1 MNKLYLVETGFIGI
15 YNIDIYLTDD
25 LKDAKKQAKI
35 LLKKFQEFYPDIQF
49 TNEDGWFY
57 STNDSLAP
65 DTADLGSVYIQIRE
79 MEIPCEYSK
88 DNTLYLTEHCCVAF
102 GFYTKMERKYSKIE
116 KYLESISPKPLT
128 EHTQCKIFDKQ
139 SDAEKY
145 IEPENKKYRDNN
157 DDDWF
162 YRVVPFKIKIP
173 LHNID
178 NP

>member
-88 DNTLYLTEHCCVAF
+88 DNTLYLTEHCCVTF
-102 GFYTKMERKYSKIE
+102 GFYTKMERKYSKI
-116 KYLESISPKPLT
+116 
-128 EHTQCKIFDKQ
+128 
-139 SDAEKY
+139 
-145 IEPENKKYRDNN
+145 
-157 DDDWF
+157 
-162 YRVVPFKIKIP
+162 
-173 LHNID
+173 
-178 NP
+178 